1 MNHWND
7 ESEIKE
13 QSLISEPAQVYI
25 VHVQQHQN
33 VKLQQ

>member
-1 MNHWND
+1 MNHWVD

-13 QSLISEPAQVYI
+13 LSLIFEPTQVYI